1 MLPFRV
7 QGDAAVCL
15 AGLKDAD
22 ELPDL
27 AARTKRREVLIAK
40 FADRLPEL
48 HGPELDA
55 LAVVLWAQLVKRQRK
70 CRLPDQ
76 PWLSTVGMAD
86 ALAREVIHAN
96 DLEDSTPAE
105 EEEEE
110 GEYEERD
117 EPPGTPAG
125 GLCVCSSRRRD
136 PDLDRSEW

>member
-1 MLPFRV
+1 
-7 QGDAAVCL
+7 
-15 AGLKDAD
+15 
-22 ELPDL
+22 
-27 AARTKRREVLIAK
+27 
-40 FADRLPEL
+40 
-48 HGPELDA
+48 
-55 LAVVLWAQLVKRQRK
+55 
-70 CRLPDQ
+70 
-76 PWLSTVGMAD
+76 MAD